1 LTGDIVDMIEDET
14 ELLPLF
20 VDLDGTLIS
29 TDLLHECFFGAVRR
43 NPAVLFQIP
52 GWLLAGRSRLKL
64 ELARRGAP
72 DIAALPYRL
81 PVIEFLRKE
90 KLVGRPLI
98 LATAATRSLA
108 MSVAEHLQLF
118 EDVLA
123 SDERHNLK
131 SAAKLAAIRQFCA
144 TRGFA
149 KFSYMGD
156 SRADLTIWREAAE
169 CLAVAPGASV
179 RRALQRINVPV
190 HELELQQ
197 PFFKAMPSALE
208 TASSP

>member
-1 LTGDIVDMIEDET
+1 MITGAT
-14 ELLPLF
+14 EHLPLF

-29 TDLLHECFFGAVRR
+29 TDLLHECFVGAVRR
-43 NPAVLFQIP
+43 NPLVLCQIP
-52 GWLLAGRSRLKL
+52 GWLLAGRPRVKL

-72 DIAALPYRL
+72 DITALPFRL

-90 KLVGRPLI
+90 KRIGRPLI

-108 MSVAEHLQLF
+108 MAVAKHLQLF
-118 EDVLA
+118 DDVLA

-131 SAAKLAAIRQFCA
+131 SAAKLAAIRQYCA
-144 TRGFA
+144 ARGFV

-169 CLAVAPGASV
+169 CLAVAPGARV
-179 RRALQRINVPV
+179 RRKLRRLNVPV
-190 HELELQQ
+190 HELELRQ